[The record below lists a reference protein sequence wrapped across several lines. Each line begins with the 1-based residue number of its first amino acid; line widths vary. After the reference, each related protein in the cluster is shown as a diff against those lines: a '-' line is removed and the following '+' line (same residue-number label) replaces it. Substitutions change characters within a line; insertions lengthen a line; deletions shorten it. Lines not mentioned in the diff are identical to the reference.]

1 MLNAVTFRWVCS
13 WEALL
18 LDVIFYYYNIARHHA
33 ATQVKRDRSYDKF
46 TYTHTNI
53 KQLKKIWKQKS
64 TNKKVERTGV
74 YGILANQHKKSDGA
88 TYQQKHNCK
97 NKEQCLTT
105 KLALSRA
112 LIKNVYVQFFALTFF
127 LFHHFFRWYFGILL
141 LLLYEKDTKGLSEW
155 NKWAN
160 SWFFWYFVC
169 WVHQM
174 GKVNS
179 E

>member
-88 TYQQKHNCK
+88 TYQQKHYCK

-127 LFHHFFRWYFGILL
+127 CFTIFSVGISVFCCCCCMRKTQKDFQNETNERILDFFGIL
-141 LLLYEKDTKGLSEW
+141 YVECI
-155 NKWAN
+155 KW
-160 SWFFWYFVC
+160 
-169 WVHQM
+169 
-174 GKVNS
+174 GR
-179 E
+179 